1 MEAIGERS
9 MFSSRTSDVVTPMR
23 KNKSDLLN
31 SVLTGFKLHSELHI
45 VYLF

>member
-9 MFSSRTSDVVTPMR
+9 MLSSRTLDVVTPMR
-23 KNKSDLLN
+23 KKLN
-31 SVLTGFKLHSELHI
+31 SVLTGFKLHLELHI